1 MKTAKVFKQGNS
13 QAILLPKEFRFQ
25 ESEIFIRK
33 QGDAVLLIPKNAARW
48 QHLKSCIGK
57 FKGSFG
63 RAPQAAFE
71 ERGVDAVVACGQWDG
86 IRGR

>member
-13 QAILLPKEFRFQ
+13 QAVRLPKEFRFQ

-33 QGDAVLLIPKNAARW
+33 QGDAVLLIPKKAARW

-57 FKGSFG
+57 FKGDFA
-63 RAPQAAFE
+63 RAPQQAFE
-71 ERGVDAVVACGQWDG
+71 ERDWPQ
-86 IRGR
+86 

>member
-13 QAILLPKEFRFQ
+13 QAVRLPKEFRFQ

-33 QGDAVLLIPKNAARW
+33 QGDAILLIPKKATRW

-57 FKGSFG
+57 FKGDFG
-63 RAPQAAFE
+63 RAPQQAFA
-71 ERGVDAVVACGQWDG
+71 ERD
-86 IRGR
+86 